1 MSPVLKFNYHKKTK
15 NQSDQSSLK
24 TQWKQASVRTWN
36 QWLFQWSK
44 AASSTFFKVANK
56 LPKTITLSPVLK
68 FNYHK
73 KTKNQSE
80 RMLNQ
85 WKIFINQ
92 TLSFLFYFIL
102 FLKALNFF
110 TPPFSSFSRF
120 HWTPHLHIFWG
131 CIIFSLEILCWTL
144 ECNCLKLIHL
154 PKTCIWQLWSVTWL
168 LDICA
173 TTKIN

>member
-1 MSPVLKFNYHKKTK
+1 MSPVLKFNYHKK
-15 NQSDQSSLK
+15 
-24 TQWKQASVRTWN
+24 A
-36 QWLFQWSK
+36 
-44 AASSTFFKVANK
+44 
-56 LPKTITLSPVLK
+56 
-68 FNYHK
+68 
-73 KTKNQSE
+73 KNQSE

-154 PKTCIWQLWSVTWL
+154 PKVCIYSCDQSHGFWIFVQQPKLVIRKRQKGSNCMKRFISHLVQTISCTMLHNCHTKSDKWL
-168 LDICA
+168 IC
-173 TTKIN
+173 